1 MGKKKEFL
9 KDNKKEENDLL
20 EETKYTRFFK
30 NRLYEIAFYFE
41 MQNAAFDAMLGV
53 KPVHSKDM
61 KKCAELRK
69 RYLAMF
75 HPDANINSDLDLDFT
90 EVTKNIESY
99 FKTLSGG
106 KL

>member
-1 MGKKKEFL
+1 MGKKKDFP
-9 KDNKKEENDLL
+9 KDNKIEKNDLSA
-20 EETKYTRFFK
+20 ETEYTRFFK

-41 MQNAAFDAMLGV
+41 VQNPAFDAMLGV

-61 KKCAELRK
+61 KKCAELRT
-69 RYLAMF
+69 RYLVMF
-75 HPDANINSDLDLDFT
+75 HPDAHINSDIDLDFN
-90 EVTKNIESY
+90 EVTKNIGSY